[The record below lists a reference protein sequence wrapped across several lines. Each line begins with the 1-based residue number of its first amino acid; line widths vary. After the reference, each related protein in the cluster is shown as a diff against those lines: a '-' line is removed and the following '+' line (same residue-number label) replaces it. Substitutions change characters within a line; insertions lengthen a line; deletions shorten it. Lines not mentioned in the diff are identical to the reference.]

1 MKNIKRL
8 ICNLYFWL
16 VIIMITA
23 FGIKLMQNRR
33 IEEPIGK
40 QYKVAIWDTTEVSGV
55 TGSVEKQYKT
65 GIDAKLLNESEYDIT
80 SSLSWGCLQMI
91 RDNVWHSV
99 SAIPLKVPV
108 VDETLEEESVTI
120 RPGEAQSIEIRWS
133 PRLGELET
141 GNYRV
146 ALFFSI
152 PEDITSRSTWVYFQ
166 VE

>member
-55 TGSVEKQYKT
+55 TGSVEKRK
-65 GIDAKLLNESEYDIT
+65 
-80 SSLSWGCLQMI
+80 
-91 RDNVWHSV
+91 R
-99 SAIPLKVPV
+99 
-108 VDETLEEESVTI
+108 
-120 RPGEAQSIEIRWS
+120 
-133 PRLGELET
+133 
-141 GNYRV
+141 
-146 ALFFSI
+146 
-152 PEDITSRSTWVYFQ
+152 
-166 VE
+166 